1 VRHFEYE
8 EWVKY
13 VQDEVDENLR
23 SIYEQH
29 LASCEVCLN
38 RYMEALENS
47 QDMFPELSERFT
59 DTVVNYVFE
68 HTQPKQQ
75 ARKNQSFF
83 HYVIAAA
90 MTLILMGTGVFG
102 ELAQLAGSI
111 EQKKN
116 EQQSSFT
123 DELMN
128 KTISL
133 LDEFE
138 RIKEANKR

>member
-1 VRHFEYE
+1 MRHFEYE

-29 LASCEVCLN
+29 LASCDVCLN

-47 QDMFPELSERFT
+47 QDMFPELSEQFT

-111 EQKKN
+111 EQKA
-116 EQQSSFT
+116 EEPSASFT

-128 KTISL
+128 KTLSFLEI
-133 LDEFE
+133 FE
-138 RIKEANKR
+138 RNKEAK

>member
-13 VQDEVDENLR
+13 VQGEVDEDVR
-23 SIYEQH
+23 YMYEQH
-29 LASCEVCLN
+29 LATCDLCLN
-38 RYMEALENS
+38 RYIEALENNE
-47 QDMFPELSERFT
+47 DVFPELSKQFT
-59 DTVVNYVFE
+59 DDVVNYVRE
-68 HTQPKQQ
+68 HTKPKQQ

-90 MTLILMGTGVFG
+90 MTLVLMGTGVFG

-111 EQKKN
+111 EQKA
-116 EQQSSFT
+116 EEPSASFT

-128 KTISL
+128 KTLSFLEI
-133 LDEFE
+133 FE
-138 RIKEANKR
+138 RNKEAK